1 MAQKNIAGIYHVSSG
16 NPEGGN
22 TFAIFDDHRFL
33 VAFFGGVIVGTWNY
47 KDHQINFKPFTNDHK
62 FYVYGRHN
70 ASLKDSTR
78 FFFQG
83 FEHQPTFVGFDGK
96 QPTKPLLKSVFN
108 TDANCVPFPSVAT
121 FDGCLAQI
129 LLSDLPGIHDHQT
142 GQHDVYRFI
151 NPGKYNDFVAVYHQ
165 DDHDKGPFA
174 ATLRDGML
182 FVDGEEKG
190 AARRPL
196 PTEGEDFEFFKPVL
210 NAPESVDKVF
220 YSPSYQESAED
231 LQDKNNW
238 RFDESKG
245 AYINFLNYVEGE
257 ENRLTEQDA
266 NNRPNIVYQFNL
278 LELAEKKPV
287 PFDIDTKPLFTRTCD

>member
-1 MAQKNIAGIYHVSSG
+1 M
-16 NPEGGN
+16 
-22 TFAIFDDHRFL
+22 
-33 VAFFGGVIVGTWNY
+33 
-47 KDHQINFKPFTNDHK
+47 
-62 FYVYGRHN
+62 
-70 ASLKDSTR
+70 
-78 FFFQG
+78 
-83 FEHQPTFVGFDGK
+83 
-96 QPTKPLLKSVFN
+96 
-108 TDANCVPFPSVAT
+108 
-121 FDGCLAQI
+121 FDGCPAQI

-151 NPGKYNDFVAVYHQ
+151 NPGKHNDFVAVYHQ
-165 DDHDKGPFA
+165 DDHDKGPFS
-174 ATLRDGML
+174 ATLRHGML
-182 FVDGEEKG
+182 FVDGAEKG
-190 AARRPL
+190 ATRRPL
-196 PTEGEDFEFFKPVL
+196 PTEGEDFEFFKQVL
-210 NAPESVDKVF
+210 NAPKSVDKVF

-278 LELAEKKPV
+278 LELAEKKLV